1 MKAAILYEA
10 GKPLV
15 VEDGVTV
22 DAPLKGE
29 VTVKVAVTAVCH
41 SDLHFFSG
49 EIQCPL
55 PGLAGHETAGYIDA
69 IGEGVTGFKKGD
81 HVIIGTVT
89 DGCGQCY
96 YCKNGLRHY
105 CVEKAT
111 FDHPTQKNKKGQYL
125 TKMAGPVGGFAEYTT
140 VSSKLVTKIPADMP
154 MDKACLLAC
163 GVTSGWGAVVN
174 RAKVQVG
181 NSVVVIGTGGVG
193 LNSLQAASFSGAFPV
208 IAIDVLDSKLEF
220 AKKFGAT
227 HTINLKKV
235 KDAVQA
241 VRDINDGRGA
251 DFVFVTVGRVDSLR
265 LGFSMSGIR
274 GTTVLVGLAQ
284 GDMKDFAPM
293 EFIFDEKVMTGCG
306 GGSIRPSIDIPFLV
320 SLYQAGKL
328 KLDELI
334 TAHYPLARINDAV
347 ESLKKGEALRNIIEM
362 GK

>member
-22 DAPLKGE
+22 DAPGKGE

-55 PGLAGHETAGYIDA
+55 PGLAGHETAGHIDA
-69 IGEGVTGFKKGD
+69 VGEGVTSLKKGD
-81 HVIIGTVT
+81 PVIIGTVT

-105 CVEKAT
+105 CVDKNS
-111 FDHPTQKNKKGQYL
+111 FDRPKHKNKQGQPL
-125 TKMAGPVGGFAEYTT
+125 TLMAGPVGGFSEYTT
-140 VSSKLVTKIPADMP
+140 VSATLVTKIPKDMP

-193 LNSLQAASFSGAFPV
+193 LNSLQAAAISGAYPI
-208 IAIDVLDSKLEF
+208 IAVDVLDSKLEF
-220 AKKFGAT
+220 ARKFGAT
-227 HTINLKKV
+227 HTINLKNV
-235 KDAVQA
+235 KDAVKA
-241 VRDINDGRGA
+241 VKDMTQGHGA
-251 DFVFVTVGRVDSLR
+251 DYVFVTVGRIDSIR

-284 GDMKDFAPM
+284 GDMKDFMPM

-306 GGSIRPSIDIPFLV
+306 GGSIRPSIDIPLLIA
-320 SLYQAGKL
+320 LYQAGKL

-334 TAHYPLARINDAV
+334 TAHYPLARINEAV
-347 ESLKKGEALRNIIEM
+347 ESLKKGEALRNIVEI